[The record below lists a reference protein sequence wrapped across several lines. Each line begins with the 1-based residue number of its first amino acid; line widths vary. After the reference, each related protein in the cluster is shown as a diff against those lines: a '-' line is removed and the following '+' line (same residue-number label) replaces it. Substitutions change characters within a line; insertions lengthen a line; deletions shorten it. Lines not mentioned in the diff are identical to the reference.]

1 VKLFLLVGTIGFDRW
16 LVDVGRGGMMK
27 MDVDMFPVNVVEL
40 GQRKVLVQTDQ
51 AATTKGKNVI
61 IF

>member
-1 VKLFLLVGTIGFDRW
+1 
-16 LVDVGRGGMMK
+16 MMK